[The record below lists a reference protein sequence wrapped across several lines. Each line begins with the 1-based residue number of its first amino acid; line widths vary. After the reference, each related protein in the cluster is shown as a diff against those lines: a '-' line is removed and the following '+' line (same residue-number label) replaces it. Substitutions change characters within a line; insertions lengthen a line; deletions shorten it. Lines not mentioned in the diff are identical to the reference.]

1 MENMKRLIS
10 WTAGLCVTFSLML
23 SAAGYW
29 PSIVTS
35 RFNNF
40 PDTSE
45 RQQSDFVVSKRGQH
59 GGDVDEGVGSVAN
72 GDKAERRFFRLVDGG
87 AEEEDVGDEAGARTH
102 AQSHDDRLQATGN
115 QTSLWSLDVF
125 HNRIQNWDE

>member
-1 MENMKRLIS
+1 M
-10 WTAGLCVTFSLML
+10 
-23 SAAGYW
+23 
-29 PSIVTS
+29 TS

-45 RQQSDFVVSKRGQH
+45 RQQSEFVVAKRGQH

-72 GDKAERRFFRLVDGG
+72 GDKAERRIFRLVDGG
-87 AEEEDVGDEAGARTH
+87 AEEEDVDDEAGARTH